1 MLRGMRKASENWLGR
16 IVMAAV
22 MFLLAG
28 VFGLWGIN
36 DIFTGFGRSTL
47 AKIGN
52 TEIGIPEFQQVYR
65 DRLNQMSHDFGKPI
79 SPQEAT
85 ALGLDRQVLGE
96 MIAQSAMDQRARQ
109 IGLGIPDTE
118 IARHITTDPNLQTIN
133 GQFDRNK
140 FEQILRNMGMTEQ
153 RFVAEQRQTALRRQI
168 IDSMT
173 GDLSPPK
180 AWLDAINQFQNELR
194 SVNYV
199 VLGPEQAGVIPQPTD
214 EELGKYF
221 DERKIMF
228 RAPEYRKIDVV
239 AVTPTE
245 LAKWMEIS
253 DDDIKSTYQK
263 EISRFTTPERRHIQ
277 QIIFPTMADA
287 QAAADRV
294 KSGTSF
300 AAIAAER
307 GLKEQ
312 DTDLGTVAKSTIVDP
327 AEADAAFALKEGEVS
342 APVQG
347 RFGAI
352 LATVLKIEPQVTK
365 SLADVSTQ
373 IRGDIALDRAKAQ
386 VQDLHDKIED
396 DRAGGATLEQAA
408 EKLKLPIVTVNVDR
422 SGHDPDGKPITNI
435 PHASDIVN
443 AGYASDVGVDNDPID
458 ADGGY
463 AWYAVTDIAKAHDR
477 NLDEVKAQ
485 VTQRWRDD
493 EIAARLKTKAEEIL
507 GKLKGGEAFD
517 AVATA
522 NKLKIETATDLKR
535 GGSSGAITPRMTEAI
550 FSTAKDAYG
559 DSVGDVPTQW
569 VVFRVADI
577 KTPSLDPNSAG
588 AKTVLQ
594 TVQRQMA
601 DDVIGQYMA
610 WLEPYL
616 GVKIN
621 TAALAQA
628 MGNSGNGPL
637 DSN

>member
-52 TEIGIPEFQQVYR
+52 TEIGIAEFQQVYR

-422 SGHDPDGKPITNI
+422 SGHDPDGKPVTNI
-435 PHASDIVN
+435 PHAADIVN

>member
-1 MLRGMRKASENWLGR
+1 MLRGIRKASENWLGR

-85 ALGLDRQVLGE
+85 ALGLDRQILGE

-109 IGLGIPDTE
+109 IGLGIPDSE

-287 QAAADRV
+287 QAAADRI

-327 AEADAAFALKEGEVS
+327 AEAEAAFALKEGEVS

-422 SGHDPDGKPITNI
+422 SGHDPDGKPVANI
-435 PHASDIVN
+435 PHAADIVN

-463 AWYAVTDIAKAHDR
+463 VWYAVTDVAKAHDR
-477 NLDEVKAQ
+477 NLEEVKVQ
-485 VTQRWRDD
+485 VAQRWRDD
-493 EIAARLKTKAEEIL
+493 EVAARLKTKAEEIL

-522 NKLKIETATDLKR
+522 DKLKIETATDLKR

-569 VVFRVADI
+569 VVFRVTNI

>member
-140 FEQILRNMGMTEQ
+140 FEQILRSIGMTEQ

-327 AEADAAFALKEGEVS
+327 AEAEAAFALKEGEVS

-422 SGHDPDGKPITNI
+422 SGHDPDGKPVTNI

-477 NLDEVKAQ
+477 NLDEVKAE